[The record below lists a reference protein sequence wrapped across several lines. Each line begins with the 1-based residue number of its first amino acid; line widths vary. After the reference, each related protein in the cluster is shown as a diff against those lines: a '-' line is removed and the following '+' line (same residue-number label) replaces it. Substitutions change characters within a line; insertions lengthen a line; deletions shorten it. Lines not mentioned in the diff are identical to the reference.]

1 MVEVANYLGVDL
13 SYAKSGVA
21 VISVTNRKPSIKI
34 AYLIESD
41 TKKSATE
48 RIDDT
53 VTELKYVAS
62 RTGAEVIAKE
72 ASIIRQ
78 VSTATPV
85 IKTHAVFEHELADRY
100 RIEDVSNSTVKAWA
114 RVVTGSDG
122 KRKDKK
128 MVAEAVVKYYGD
140 DIKEKI
146 YTPRG
151 RLLDDVADAIAL
163 MTLWLEKEGVIET
176 KFKREKAK

>member
-1 MVEVANYLGVDL
+1 MNYVGLDL
-13 SYAKSGVA
+13 SFAKSGVA
-21 VISVTNRKPSIKI
+21 VVSVKDRKPSIKL
-34 AYLIESD
+34 AYLIVSD
-41 TKKSATE
+41 TKKSSTE

-53 VTELKYVAS
+53 VTEIKYVAAKV
-62 RTGAEVIAKE
+62 GAQVVAKE

-100 RIEDVSNSTVKAWA
+100 RIDDVSNSTVKAWA

-122 KRKDKK
+122 KRKDKQ
-128 MVAEAVVKYYGD
+128 MVADAVEKYYG
-140 DIKEKI
+140 ESVREVL

-163 MTLWLEKEGVIET
+163 MTLWLEKDGVIEM
-176 KFKREKAK
+176 KFKREKAVKK